1 MSIEKAFWV
10 NSEPRVMNVELVQ
23 EKLALAAQLV
33 ANLRSY
39 ALDGAPEPVVL
50 ADTATR
56 IERIMRE
63 VAELAY

>member
-1 MSIEKAFWV
+1 MSVEKAFWV
-10 NSEPRVMNVELVQ
+10 NSEPRVMDVELVQ
-23 EKLALAAQLV
+23 EKLALAAQLIV
-33 ANLRSY
+33 NLREY